1 MNEAAFSPLNPLEE
15 SLLQVQLGAAPAA
28 DFFSQL
34 LRSQVFVL
42 LDKDLGPDGQWD
54 PSINLC
60 VLTNAAGKPVLA
72 AFTAA
77 ERSAPWYQHLPQFQ
91 FGLSVGFVWLMQGL
105 GPDVGVVINPGHG
118 VGVELAPEAI
128 VRLRRQALD
137 DAQAS

>member
-15 SLLQVQLGAAPAA
+15 TLLQAQLGAAPAS
-28 DFFSQL
+28 DFFSEL
-34 LRSQVFVL
+34 LGSQVFVL

-54 PSINLC
+54 PSINFC
-60 VLTNAAGKPVLA
+60 VLTNAAGAPVLA
-72 AFTAA
+72 AFTAP

-91 FGLSVGFVWLMQGL
+91 FGLSVGFAWLMQGL

-128 VRLRRQALD
+128 ARLRQQAQG
-137 DAQAS
+137 ASQAS

>member
-1 MNEAAFSPLNPLEE
+1 MNEAAFSPINPLEV
-15 SLLQVQLGAAPAA
+15 SLLQAQLGSGPAS
-28 DFFSQL
+28 DFFDEL
-34 LRSQVFVL
+34 LGSQVFVL

-77 ERSAPWYQHLPQFQ
+77 ERSAQWYQHLPQFQ
-91 FGLSVGFVWLMQGL
+91 YGLLVSFVWLMQGL
-105 GPDVGVVINPGHG
+105 GPDVGVVINPGHA

-128 VRLRRQALD
+128 ARFKQQARGESP
-137 DAQAS
+137 AS